1 VREYEITVLIQPQ
14 MEDEERAALIQR
26 IEGWLTSGKSETDKP
41 VVNHWGQRSM
51 AYPIK
56 KFTEAY
62 YVFFEA
68 TLDPARISEIERN
81 MTFVEQIL
89 RHLVIVKES

>member
-14 MEDEERAALIQR
+14 LEDEERAALIQR
-26 IEGWLTSGKSETDKP
+26 IEGWMSGGNEAQKP

-51 AYPIK
+51 AYSIK

-68 TLDPARISEIERN
+68 TLDPARVNDIERN
-81 MTFVEQIL
+81 MTYVEDIL
-89 RHLVIVKES
+89 RHLVVLKEN

>member
-1 VREYEITVLIQPQ
+1 
-14 MEDEERAALIQR
+14 
-26 IEGWLTSGKSETDKP
+26 
-41 VVNHWGQRSM
+41 M

-68 TLDPARISEIERN
+68 TLDPARVNDIERN
-81 MTFVEQIL
+81 MTYVEDIL
-89 RHLVIVKES
+89 RHLVVVKEN

>member
-1 VREYEITVLIQPQ
+1 MREYEITVLIQPQ
-14 MEDEERAALIQR
+14 LEDEERAALIQR
-26 IEGWLTSGKSETDKP
+26 IADWLTSGKSETDKP
-41 VVNHWGQRSM
+41 VVNHWGQRSL
-51 AYPIK
+51 AYSIK

-68 TLDPARISEIERN
+68 TLDPARVNEIERN
-81 MTFVEQIL
+81 MTFVEDIL

>member
-1 VREYEITVLIQPQ
+1 MREYEITVLIQPQ
-14 MEDEERAALIQR
+14 LEDEERAALIQR
-26 IEGWLTSGKSETDKP
+26 IEGWMTGGDKEAAKP
-41 VVNHWGQRSM
+41 VVNHWGQRSL

-68 TLDPARISEIERN
+68 TLEPGRVNDMERN
-81 MTFVEQIL
+81 MTYVEDIL

>member
-1 VREYEITVLIQPQ
+1 MREYEITVLIKPQ
-14 MEDEERAALIQR
+14 LEDEDRAALIQR
-26 IEGWLTSGKSETDKP
+26 IEGWLTSGKNETDKP
-41 VVNHWGQRSM
+41 VVNHWGQRGL

-68 TLDPARISEIERN
+68 TLDPARVNEIERN
-81 MTFVEQIL
+81 MTFVEDIL